1 MIDRKNPSK
10 ESLNGFIVINKP
22 LGVTSQWMVNRIK
35 KLFSARRVGH
45 VGTLDPF
52 ATGVLPIALGKANRL
67 AEVIHSQPKSYVAEL
82 SFGFKTSTGDL
93 EGDIIAQSDIIPSP
107 KDIAEILP
115 EFIGQIEQT
124 PPKYSAIKVEGRRAY
139 ELARQGQE
147 LTLPTRKVEIYSLEA
162 LEFRACTLKLAISC
176 SSGTYIR
183 SLAEDIAERL
193 GAYGYLSNLV
203 RTSVGAFSI
212 ESSITIEELESVGDY
227 LQPALIH
234 PPDDALTHLPAVVLD
249 ERDVQRISNGATVKM
264 AHISEEPIP
273 LVRIYSANGEI
284 VGLAESRDNTLFPRI
299 MLK

>member
-1 MIDRKNPSK
+1 MTDRKNQSK
-10 ESLNGFIVINKP
+10 ESLNGFVVINKP
-22 LGVTSQWMVNRIK
+22 LGVTSQWVVNRIK
-35 KLFSARRVGH
+35 RLFGTRRVGH

-52 ATGVLPIALGKANRL
+52 ATGVLPIAMGKANRL
-67 AEVIHSQPKSYVAEL
+67 ADIIHSRPKSYVADL

-93 EGDIIAQSDIIPSP
+93 EGDIIAQSDIIPRP

-115 EFIGQIEQT
+115 EFIGQIEQN
-124 PPKYSAIKVEGRRAY
+124 PPKYSAIRIEGRRAY
-139 ELARQGQE
+139 ELARQGKE
-147 LTLPTRKVEIYSLEA
+147 LTLPTRKVEIYSLEV
-162 LEFRACTLKLAISC
+162 LEFRDCTLKLAISC

-193 GAYGYLSNLV
+193 GAYGYLSKLV

-212 ESSITIEELESVGDY
+212 ESSITIEELESTDND
-227 LQPALIH
+227 LQAALVH

-249 ERDVQRISNGATVKM
+249 ELEVHRISNGATVKM
-264 AHISEEPIP
+264 ADISEETVP

-284 VGLAESRDNTLFPRI
+284 VGLAEYRDNTLFPRI